1 MNSDQHQST
10 SAGIASNTNPKLPAK
25 RKKHRDYKKEDSGR
39 NSNLAWL
46 KEFPWLRDR
55 KTIGA
60 ASELSVYCNVC
71 SLKADELCI
80 IKNPKLDQLKQHE
93 RAKKHTDAIVAHPL
107 GEFDAAGA
115 IFAAAAKA
123 NPEKSVVQ
131 WMLEGEGTALDA
143 EFEHKLIQFMLAFGI
158 LKNARPMVD
167 YEYQQEI
174 LLANPKTRDCMPTRH
189 SSDDLGW
196 EIAEALAE
204 VTLKDTR
211 NLVKD
216 CAAFGLTLDA
226 SAAID
231 NVDYMNLEARVWAE
245 GRLHLAFLELRP
257 LGLRTS
263 AAGQFE
269 LVMEALPE
277 ILDMSVGELERKL
290 SAIASDGCN
299 TMQGSQG
306 GLCTLVEKQFPHI
319 VKISCTAHKVN
330 LAAEILDEQLQF
342 RRISNLVRDIATYF
356 NRSPKRAEPLR
367 QYQEKLGLK
376 ILKLIKVNETRW
388 MPVKKALDNVLS
400 MLPALLLAL
409 DAERKEKSD
418 EVCLL
423 NVYYK
428 YLIIFIE
435 YLMSVEYL

>member
-1 MNSDQHQST
+1 
-10 SAGIASNTNPKLPAK
+10 
-25 RKKHRDYKKEDSGR
+25 
-39 NSNLAWL
+39 
-46 KEFPWLRDR
+46 
-55 KTIGA
+55 
-60 ASELSVYCNVC
+60 
-71 SLKADELCI
+71 
-80 IKNPKLDQLKQHE
+80 
-93 RAKKHTDAIVAHPL
+93 
-107 GEFDAAGA
+107 
-115 IFAAAAKA
+115 
-123 NPEKSVVQ
+123 
-131 WMLEGEGTALDA
+131 
-143 EFEHKLIQFMLAFGI
+143 
-158 LKNARPMVD
+158 
-167 YEYQQEI
+167 
-174 LLANPKTRDCMPTRH
+174 
-189 SSDDLGW
+189 
-196 EIAEALAE
+196 
-204 VTLKDTR
+204 
-211 NLVKD
+211 
-216 CAAFGLTLDA
+216 
-226 SAAID
+226 
-231 NVDYMNLEARVWAE
+231 
-245 GRLHLAFLELRP
+245 
-257 LGLRTS
+257 
-263 AAGQFE
+263 
-269 LVMEALPE
+269 MEALPE